1 MNKLFFLLTLIF
13 AFNAWSNPTTPTGI
27 VLDKEWKVKL
37 NEFAVKHVVHQSW
50 GYPHAERNFHNTLML
65 ARAEKIEVD
74 EDILMAAA
82 FLHDLGGLPPYE
94 LEGVDHG
101 VRSAEIGIPLLISWG
116 FPESKTELVKEII
129 IGHVYYG
136 PQPAHPVARLFRD
149 ADILDFLGAI
159 GISRIL
165 AANLE
170 LGSKPA
176 IENSIKTLVKL
187 MEKLPPELA
196 SKTAKAEAKK
206 RVKEMMSFVKTL
218 KTYTFNDK
226 AI

>member
-1 MNKLFFLLTLIF
+1 MNKLIFLLTLIF
-13 AFNAWSNPTTPTGI
+13 AFSAWSNPTTPTGI
-27 VLDKEWKVKL
+27 TLDKEWKVKL
-37 NEFAVKHVVHQSW
+37 NDFAVKNVVHQSW
-50 GYPHAERNFHNTLML
+50 GYPHAERNFQNTLML

-94 LEGVDHG
+94 IEGVDHG

-116 FPESKTELVKEII
+116 FPESKTEAVKEII
-129 IGHVYYG
+129 VGHIYYG
-136 PQPAHPVARLFRD
+136 PIPQNPVARLFRD

-170 LGSKPA
+170 LGNKPA
-176 IENSIKTLVKL
+176 IENSIKTMQKL
-187 MEKLPPELA
+187 MEKLPSELA

-206 RVKEMMSFVKTL
+206 RVKEMNSFLKTL
-218 KTYTFNDK
+218 KTYTFNDQ